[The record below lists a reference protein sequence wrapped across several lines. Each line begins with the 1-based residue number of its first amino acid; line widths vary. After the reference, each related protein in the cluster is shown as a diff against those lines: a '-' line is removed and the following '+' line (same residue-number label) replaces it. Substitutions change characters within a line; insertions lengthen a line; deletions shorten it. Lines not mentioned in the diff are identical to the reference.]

1 MKIKWLILFIFCSLL
16 VIISMVFIKN
26 NIENFHHERWM
37 EAYIQAMEDE
47 DYKEQDLQNQASIQN
62 EKSKQGFHIHINL
75 DKLEMYVYNNGK
87 LLKTYPVS
95 GGKTNT
101 PSPIGKWKI
110 INKDTWG
117 EGFGGA
123 WMGFN
128 VPWGLYGIHGTIE
141 PWSVGRSN
149 SSEGCIR
156 MKNADVKELF
166 KLVPYGTSVEIVY
179 ENIPF
184 RTMRHGDVGP
194 DVLEVEKALKKL
206 EYYRGGIDG
215 VFGDSLALSVKKY
228 QKDNGLYVT
237 GKVNSSTYT
246 RLIEAYSELQKGNE
260 LINPNNSKTNE

>member
-1 MKIKWLILFIFCSLL
+1 MKIKWLIIFVLSSLL
-16 VIISMVFIKN
+16 VVSTLVFVKN

-37 EAYIQAMEDE
+37 QSYIQAMKDE
-47 DYKEQDLQNQASIQN
+47 DYKEQELQKQAPIEN
-62 EKSKQGFHIHINL
+62 EKSNQGFHIYINL
-75 DKLEMYVYNNGK
+75 DKLEMYVYNGGE

-101 PSPIGKWKI
+101 PSPLGKWKI

-141 PWSVGRSN
+141 PWYVGTSN

-166 KLVPYGTSVEIVY
+166 KLLPYGTSVEIVY

-184 RTMRHGDVGP
+184 RTMRHGDVGS
-194 DVLEVEKALKKL
+194 DVLEVEKALKEMK
-206 EYYRGGIDG
+206 YYGGSTDG
-215 VFGDSLALSVKKY
+215 VFGDSLTASIKKF
-228 QKDNGLYVT
+228 QKENGLYVT
-237 GKVNSSTYT
+237 GKVNNSTYN
-246 RLIEAYSELQKGNE
+246 LIMESYNE
-260 LINPNNSKTNE
+260 SKKVDSDTNTPGTN